1 MPRPQLSHFIL
12 FCFFSD
18 AETLWAV
25 TQLRLVIP
33 KYPTLISS
41 SVFSGWDAGSSQPSS
56 RRTAVQPKR
65 DAWSVSQEAAEQQ
78 QQPEEE
84 KKKTKPTTKNQEP
97 ESDGPGR
104 RPHISTRLAS
114 HLRSR
119 GEPNG
124 RTKTPTIFGHV
135 SPFLQIFLFPTSIL
149 YLFHFLFRFLSRPR
163 RQTILLVLFL

>member
-33 KYPTLISS
+33 KYPALISS
-41 SVFSGWDAGSSQPSS
+41 SVFSGWDAGSGQPSS
-56 RRTAVQPKR
+56 RRAAVQPKR

-84 KKKTKPTTKNQEP
+84 KKKTNNKKPGARLRWSWQGATHLHTSGFTPEEP
-97 ESDGPGR
+97 GGAERSHQNPDHLWSRFSFSPN
-104 RPHISTRLAS
+104 IFIS
-114 HLRSR
+114 HLDF
-119 GEPNG
+119 
-124 RTKTPTIFGHV
+124 IFV
-135 SPFLQIFLFPTSIL
+135 SLPF
-149 YLFHFLFRFLSRPR
+149 
-163 RQTILLVLFL
+163 